1 MESILQ
7 QIRSLVDSGKLAED
21 FDYRIREGI
30 VQFDAVTLLKEL
42 GGNPDMKIQQL
53 EATSLFISCE
63 RAVFYQPRELGAGIR
78 ERVTIDFD
86 SKLLTQSP
94 HADDCS
100 AYCDKDTRG
109 IYAIMELDGNHIETI
124 RRALLAYRTGL
135 VGLPSE
141 ANREAREQYDRAG
154 AILRTIE
161 RIL

>member
-7 QIRSLVDSGKLAED
+7 QIRSMVDTGKLVKD
-21 FDYRIREGI
+21 FDYRIREEI
-30 VQFDAVTLLKEL
+30 VQFDAETLLKKL
-42 GGNPDMKIQQL
+42 GVKIHRL
-53 EATSLFISCE
+53 EETSLFIGCE
-63 RAVFYQPRELGAGIR
+63 RAAFYQPRELGAGIR

-100 AYCDKDTRG
+100 VYCDKDARG
-109 IYAIMELDGNHIETI
+109 IYSIMELDGNHIETI

-141 ANREAREQYDRAG
+141 ANLEAREQYDRAG